1 MITNPYNISA
11 KQWAKGIRERK
22 FSCQELVESCIKI
35 ILKNDELLQ
44 SWEYFA
50 QDTVMS
56 AARDIDERIKNGKTT
71 GNLAGVPVG
80 VKDIFNTKD
89 MPTAMGSP
97 IWKGFTP
104 GNDARIVARMRM
116 RDMIIMG
123 KTVTAEFA
131 VHAPNKTRNPYNID
145 YSPGTSSSGS
155 AAAVAAGM
163 VPIAL
168 GTQTA
173 GSIVRPASYCG
184 VFGFKPSFGLLP
196 RTGMLKTTDSLD
208 TVGFFTRYA
217 EDLKAFLDEII
228 VTGENW
234 PISYETISKKSS
246 REKGNR
252 PWRIAVAKTH
262 MWGYVENYVKD
273 AFESLINKI
282 AKDRDFDLIELALPV
297 EFEESHKIHSTIYDK
312 TLSYYFKEEFKDKD
326 LISPIMYKIISH
338 GKNITLDEYKEAL
351 AKQAK
356 LRMRLEGILSNQR
369 IDAIITNSTSSHAP
383 KFKEDDIPDNA
394 LIWTLTASPVIS
406 MPVFMSPAGLP
417 FGVQLISKRF
427 HDYLLTEL
435 AEDLVEMGHIKE
447 PRPVD
452 VIEMNKNNIAE
463 FRCVDS
469 LELKS

>member
-1 MITNPYNISA
+1 MADLYKLSA
-11 KQWAKGIRERK
+11 VESAKGIREHK
-22 FSCQELVESCIKI
+22 FSCQELIKSCTKI

-44 SWEYFA
+44 SWEYFN
-50 QDTVMS
+50 QDIVMS
-56 AARDIDERIKNGKTT
+56 AAKDIDERIKNGKIT

-131 VHAPNKTRNPYNID
+131 VHAPNKTRNPHNID

-234 PISYETISKKSS
+234 PLSYETTSKKSA

-252 PWRIAVAKTH
+252 TWKIAVAKTH
-262 MWGYVENYVKD
+262 MWGYVENYVAD

-282 AKDRDFDLIELALPV
+282 AKDRDFDLIEMTLPI
-297 EFEESHKIHSTIYDK
+297 EFEESHRIHSTIYDK
-312 TLSYYFKEEFKDKD
+312 TLSYYFKEEFKNKD
-326 LISPIMYKIISH
+326 LISPIMYEIISH

-356 LRMRLEGILSNQR
+356 LRMRLEEILSNR
-369 IDAIITNSTSSHAP
+369 HIDAIITNSTSSHAP
-383 KFKEDDIPDNA
+383 KFKVDDIPDNA
-394 LIWTLTASPVIS
+394 LIWTLTSSPVIS
-406 MPVFMSPAGLP
+406 MPAFISPAGLP
-417 FGVQLISKRF
+417 FGVQFIGKRF
-427 HDYLLTEL
+427 HDYLLIEL
-435 AEDLVEMGHIKE
+435 AKAIVNKGYVKE
-447 PRPVD
+447 PCTAALQFPNLQVLR
-452 VIEMNKNNIAE
+452 
-463 FRCVDS
+463 
-469 LELKS
+469 

>member
-1 MITNPYNISA
+1 MMTSAPSLMNP
-11 KQWAKGIRERK
+11 
-22 FSCQELVESCIKI
+22 
-35 ILKNDELLQ
+35 
-44 SWEYFA
+44 
-50 QDTVMS
+50 
-56 AARDIDERIKNGKTT
+56 
-71 GNLAGVPVG
+71 
-80 VKDIFNTKD
+80 
-89 MPTAMGSP
+89 
-97 IWKGFTP
+97 
-104 GNDARIVARMRM
+104 VA
-116 RDMIIMG
+116 
-123 KTVTAEFA
+123 V
-131 VHAPNKTRNPYNID
+131 
-145 YSPGTSSSGS
+145 
-155 AAAVAAGM
+155 
-163 VPIAL
+163 
-168 GTQTA
+168 
-173 GSIVRPASYCG
+173 
-184 VFGFKPSFGLLP
+184 
-196 RTGMLKTTDSLD
+196 
-208 TVGFFTRYA
+208 
-217 EDLKAFLDEII
+217 
-228 VTGENW
+228 
-234 PISYETISKKSS
+234 SKKSS

-252 PWRIAVAKTH
+252 PWKIAVPKTH

-297 EFEESHKIHSTIYDK
+297 EFDESHKIHSTIYDK

>member
-1 MITNPYNISA
+1 MTELYKLSA
-11 KQWAKGIRERK
+11 VESAKGIRERK

-155 AAAVAAGM
+155 AAVVAAGI

-173 GSIVRPASYCG
+173 GSIVRPAS
-184 VFGFKPSFGLLP
+184 
-196 RTGMLKTTDSLD
+196 
-208 TVGFFTRYA
+208 
-217 EDLKAFLDEII
+217 
-228 VTGENW
+228 
-234 PISYETISKKSS
+234 
-246 REKGNR
+246 
-252 PWRIAVAKTH
+252 
-262 MWGYVENYVKD
+262 
-273 AFESLINKI
+273 
-282 AKDRDFDLIELALPV
+282 
-297 EFEESHKIHSTIYDK
+297 
-312 TLSYYFKEEFKDKD
+312 
-326 LISPIMYKIISH
+326 
-338 GKNITLDEYKEAL
+338 
-351 AKQAK
+351 
-356 LRMRLEGILSNQR
+356 
-369 IDAIITNSTSSHAP
+369 
-383 KFKEDDIPDNA
+383 
-394 LIWTLTASPVIS
+394 
-406 MPVFMSPAGLP
+406 
-417 FGVQLISKRF
+417 
-427 HDYLLTEL
+427 
-435 AEDLVEMGHIKE
+435 
-447 PRPVD
+447 
-452 VIEMNKNNIAE
+452 
-463 FRCVDS
+463 
-469 LELKS
+469 

>member
-1 MITNPYNISA
+1 MTDLYKLSA
-11 KQWAKGIRERK
+11 VESAKGIRERK
-22 FSCQELVESCIKI
+22 FSCKELVESCTKI
-35 ILKNDELLQ
+35 ILKNDDLLQ
-44 SWEYFA
+44 SWEYFN

-56 AARDIDERIKNGKTT
+56 AARDIDECIKNGKTT

-131 VHAPNKTRNPYNID
+131 VHAPNKTRNPHNID

-234 PISYETISKKSS
+234 PLSYETISKKSA

-252 PWRIAVAKTH
+252 TWKVAVAKTH
-262 MWGYVENYVKD
+262 MWGYVENYVAD

-282 AKDRDFDLIELALPV
+282 AKDRDFDLIELTLPA

-312 TLSYYFKEEFKDKD
+312 TLSYYFKEEFKNKD
-326 LISPIMYKIISH
+326 LISPIMYEIISH

-356 LRMRLEGILSNQR
+356 LRMRLEEILSSQR

-383 KFKEDDIPDNA
+383 KFKGDDIPDNA

-406 MPVFMSPAGLP
+406 MPAFMSPAGLP
-417 FGVQLISKRF
+417 FGVQLIGNRF
-427 HDYLLTEL
+427 HDYLLIELTE
-435 AEDLVEMGHIKE
+435 ELVKRGHVKE
-447 PRPVD
+447 PEPVN
-452 VIEMNKNNIAE
+452 VIEMNKNNIGE
-463 FRCVDS
+463 FRNVDS
-469 LELKS
+469 LELKF